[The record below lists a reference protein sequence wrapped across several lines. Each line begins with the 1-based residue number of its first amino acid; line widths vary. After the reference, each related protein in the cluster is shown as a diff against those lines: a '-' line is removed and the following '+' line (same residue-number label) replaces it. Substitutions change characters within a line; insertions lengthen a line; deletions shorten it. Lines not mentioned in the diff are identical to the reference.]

1 MNAALDLRRLE
12 IVNDLQSI
20 RDRLQI
26 AFEQKDRWRR
36 NPVEHQYWTERVQN
50 LLGELAIEQAKLRV
64 VVMPGDGGPDEQ
76 RRLEA
81 IEDSRREYDEYA

>member
-12 IVNDLQSI
+12 ITSELQLI

-26 AFEQKDRWRR
+26 AIEQKDRWRK
-36 NPVEHQYWTERVQN
+36 NPVERQYWSERVQD
-50 LLGELAIEQAKLRV
+50 LYAELAIAQSKLRV

-81 IEDSRREYDEYA
+81 KEDAKREYDSYA

>member
-12 IVNDLQSI
+12 IVNELQSI

-26 AFEQKDRWRR
+26 AFEQKDKWRR
-36 NPVEHQYWTERVQN
+36 VPAEHQYWNDRVQD
-50 LLGELAIEQAKLRV
+50 LLAELAIEQAKLKV

-81 IEDSRREYDEYA
+81 REDAKREYDSYA

>member
-12 IVNDLQSI
+12 IVNELQSI

-26 AFEQKDRWRR
+26 AFEQKDKWRR
-36 NPVEHQYWTERVQN
+36 VPAEHQYWSDRVRD
-50 LLGELAIEQAKLRV
+50 LLAELAIEQAKLKV

-81 IEDSRREYDEYA
+81 REDAKREYDSYA